1 MQLIENLDQTYC
13 IVPFN
18 KFFNSPMLID
28 KLFDKGIYAVRK
40 VRSNRKQME
49 TDYMVTFI
57 YLISKL
63 QLQIFSLGK
72 TVTVKELFH
81 RVSQLKESLTVKLAQ
96 EIHLII
102 FEQIRF
108 LAKDARVVKQMVK
121 TLKLL

>member
-1 MQLIENLDQTYC
+1 
-13 IVPFN
+13 
-18 KFFNSPMLID
+18 MLID
-28 KLFDKGIYAVRK
+28 KLFDKGIYAVGK

-81 RVSQLKESLTVKLAQ
+81 RAGQLKESLTVKLAQ

-108 LAKDARVVKQMVK
+108 LEKDARVVKQMVK